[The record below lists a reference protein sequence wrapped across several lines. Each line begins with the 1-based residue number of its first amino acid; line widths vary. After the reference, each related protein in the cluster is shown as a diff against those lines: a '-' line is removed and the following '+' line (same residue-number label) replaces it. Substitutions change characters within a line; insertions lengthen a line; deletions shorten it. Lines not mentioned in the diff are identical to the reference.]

1 MATYTQTS
9 PYYTTNQSVESL
21 GILNKRLFV
30 FEPDD
35 IEYEID
41 SFYEHRPDL
50 LAHDLYGSAKLW
62 WVFMHRNMD
71 VITDPIWSFTA
82 GTFIKIPK
90 QSVLTKYLGV

>member
-1 MATYTQTS
+1 MANYNNTS
-9 PYYTTNQSVESL
+9 PYYSTNQEVETLS
-21 GILNKRLFV
+21 ILNKRLFA

-41 SFYEHRPDL
+41 TWYEHRPDL

-71 VITDPIWSFTA
+71 VITDPIWSFKA
-82 GTFIKIPK
+82 GTIIRIPK
-90 QSVLTKYLGV
+90 KNVLEKFLGV